1 MQHILART
9 WLSPMLLLGA
19 LTLLSGCSGTD
30 VTRTF
35 GLVREAPDEFMV
47 TTRAPLS
54 MPPDYA
60 LRAPRPGAS
69 RPQELSSRSAAEAT
83 LAPGAALVSNTGQM
97 TPGQQA
103 LLQASG
109 GPAAAGIRA
118 KVDAEASTERTDRSF
133 TDRLLFWRARP
144 SAGIVVDPA
153 QETQRLRSN
162 AALGQDPLDG
172 DTPIIQPKKK
182 SIFDWLF

>member
-1 MQHILART
+1 MYQIPTRT
-9 WLSPMLLLGA
+9 WLSPMLLLA
-19 LTLLSGCSGTD
+19 VATLLPGCSGTD

-60 LRAPRPGAS
+60 LRAPRPGAT
-69 RPQELSSRSAAEAT
+69 RPQELSSRNAAEGT
-83 LAPGAALVSNTGQM
+83 LAPGAVLAPSGQM
-97 TPGQQA
+97 SPGQQA
-103 LLQASG
+103 LLQAG
-109 GPAAAGIRA
+109 GSPAAADIRD

-144 SAGIVVDPA
+144 SPGLVVDPA

-172 DTPIIQPKKK
+172 ETPIIQPKKK
-182 SIFDWLF
+182 TIFDWLF